1 MIFIEFRLCL
11 PSVSLRHEFG
21 HEYFDKMIR
30 IDMGFCTI
38 FITKNSSRLT
48 KNLEHFLH
56 GVGAEQLPQYR
67 TQIKA
72 IKSKARVQAAKD
84 KEQCIE
90 RLIADNQRLV
100 TQYSEL
106 NRKLSSYKNLAYAVR
121 NIKEVDI
128 EELTK

>member
-11 PSVSLRHEFG
+11 PWVYVRHEFG
-21 HEYFDKMIR
+21 HESFDKMIR

-72 IKSKARVQAAKD
+72 IKSKARVQASKD
-84 KEQCIE
+84 REQYIE
-90 RLIADNQRLV
+90 RLIADNQRLG

>member
-21 HEYFDKMIR
+21 HESFDKMIR
-30 IDMGFCTI
+30 IDMGFCTL

-48 KNLEHFLH
+48 RNLQHFLH

-72 IKSKARVQAAKD
+72 IKSKARVQASKD
-84 KEQCIE
+84 KEQYIE
-90 RLIADNQRLV
+90 RLIADNQKLS

-106 NRKLSSYKNLAYAVR
+106 NRKLSGYKNLAYAVR
-121 NIKEVDI
+121 NIKDVDI